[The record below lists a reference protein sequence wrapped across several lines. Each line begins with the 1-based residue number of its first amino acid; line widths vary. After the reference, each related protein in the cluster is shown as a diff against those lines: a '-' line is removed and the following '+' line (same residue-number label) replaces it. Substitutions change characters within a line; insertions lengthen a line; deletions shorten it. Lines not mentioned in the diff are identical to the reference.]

1 MDGSGY
7 PLGLT
12 GEQIMPEA
20 RILCVADVVEAMV
33 SHRPYRPALGL
44 EKALDEISRNRG
56 TFYDAMVVDAAL
68 KLLKEEG
75 FQIDLEVKN

>member
-1 MDGSGY
+1 
-7 PLGLT
+7 
-12 GEQIMPEA
+12 
-20 RILCVADVVEAMV
+20 MV

-44 EKALDEISRNRG
+44 EKALEEISRNRG

-75 FQIDLEVKN
+75 FQIDREVKN